1 MYMSKMFI
9 PTMREVPSEAEAAS
23 HKLMLKAGL
32 MRKVASGVYSYLP
45 LGHKVLLKVQNI
57 VREELCRAGAQE
69 LLMPAILPAEY
80 YQKTGRWERYGL
92 EMFRLKDRNG
102 RDFCLGPTHEEVFTD
117 TVNTEI
123 KSYKQLPII
132 LYQIQTKYRDEIRP
146 RFGVMRS
153 REFIMKDAYSF
164 DTNYEGLDNSYK
176 KMHDAYIKIFDRCG
190 LKYKIVQAD
199 SGAIG
204 GANSEEFMVI
214 SPIGEDTIVFCQ
226 NCSYAA
232 NLERAECTTKIVK
245 SDAPE
250 KPLQKVHTPSIKTVQ
265 ELVRFLGAK
274 PETFVKTLIFKA
286 DDKPIA
292 VLIRGDREL
301 NETKLQNL
309 LGCTHLEIA
318 DADTVK
324 RVTNAEVG
332 FAGPMGLCI
341 ELIADTEIQGMK
353 NFVAGANE
361 KDFHYINVNIK
372 RDFEIKRYADLRT
385 VQESDMCP
393 KCGGRIEFA
402 QGIEVGHIFKLG
414 TKYSEAMNCVY
425 INENGKEQLMV
436 MGCYGIGINRT
447 VAAIIEQSNDENG
460 IIWPVSVAPYH
471 IIITPV
477 NFDDRVH
484 KKVSEQLY
492 SEIGSSGIA
501 VILDDRDE
509 RPGVKFK
516 DADLI
521 GIPIRIT
528 VGKKASEGIVEI
540 KLRGEQHSEEVE
552 IKDVKAK
559 IAAIVYSDK

>member
-1 MYMSKMFI
+1 
-9 PTMREVPSEAEAAS
+9 
-23 HKLMLKAGL
+23 
-32 MRKVASGVYSYLP
+32 
-45 LGHKVLLKVQNI
+45 
-57 VREELCRAGAQE
+57 
-69 LLMPAILPAEY
+69 
-80 YQKTGRWERYGL
+80 
-92 EMFRLKDRNG
+92 
-102 RDFCLGPTHEEVFTD
+102 
-117 TVNTEI
+117 
-123 KSYKQLPII
+123 
-132 LYQIQTKYRDEIRP
+132 
-146 RFGVMRS
+146 
-153 REFIMKDAYSF
+153 MKDAYSF

-204 GANSEEFMVI
+204 GSNSEEFMVI

-232 NLERAECTTKIVK
+232 NLERAECTAKIVK

-250 KPLQKVHTPSIKTVQ
+250 KPLQKVHTPSVKTVQ
-265 ELVRFLGAK
+265 ELIMFLDAK

-309 LGCTHLEIA
+309 LGCTRLEIA

-324 RVTNAEVG
+324 RVTKAEVG

-353 NFVAGANE
+353 NFVTGANE
-361 KDFHYINVNIK
+361 KDFHYINVNIN

-385 VQESDMCP
+385 VQESDTCP

-425 INENGKEQLMV
+425 IDENGKEQLMV

-471 IIITPV
+471 VVITPV
-477 NFDDRVH
+477 NFDDSVH

-492 SEIGSSGIA
+492 SEIDSSGIA

-559 IAAIVYSDK
+559 IAAIVYSDN